1 MFHVKQ
7 SEYPVRLGQV
17 LDLTITGYTSE
28 GQGVARVEGLAV
40 FVSGAI
46 RGETVRLDPQPPP
59 GEARLPRGLQVRR
72 LRLLAH
78 GL

>member
-1 MFHVKQ
+1 MVHVKQ

-40 FVSGAI
+40 TENGGKNDAPALY
-46 RGETVRLDPQPPP
+46 RELG
-59 GEARLPRGLQVRR
+59 
-72 LRLLAH
+72 
-78 GL
+78 

>member
-28 GQGVARVEGLAV
+28 GQGVARVEGLAGTPHLV
-40 FVSGAI
+40 IPF
-46 RGETVRLDPQPPP
+46 RP
-59 GEARLPRGLQVRR
+59 GGRPRTD
-72 LRLLAH
+72 
-78 GL
+78 